1 MVNNMARLILTRKEL
16 EDKRFGIQKREE
28 LLIELLQ
35 IIAEELCK
43 TNVYLQRI
51 PNQLKIGKN

>member
-1 MVNNMARLILTRKEL
+1 MSNMKRLIMIRKEL
-16 EDKRFGIQKREE
+16 EDKKFGIQKREE
-28 LLIELLQ
+28 RLIELLQ

-51 PNQLKIGKN
+51 PNQFKIGKN

>member
-1 MVNNMARLILTRKEL
+1 MSNMERLIIMRKEL
-16 EDKRFGIQKREE
+16 ENKRFGIQKREE

-43 TNVYLQRI
+43 TNVYLARI
-51 PNQLKIGKN
+51 PNQLKSGNN

>member
-1 MVNNMARLILTRKEL
+1 MSNMKRLIIMRKDL
-16 EDKRFGIQKREE
+16 EGKRFGIQKKEE
-28 LLIELLQ
+28 RLIELLQ

-51 PNQLKIGKN
+51 PNQFKIGKN